1 MLPSLFSM
9 TVFTFVIM
17 GFYFY
22 IKHCMVVTGDSY
34 KDAIMYKDAITY
46 DDDDE

>member
-22 IKHCMVVTGDSY
+22 IKHCMVVTGDYHLSHSDDN
-34 KDAIMYKDAITY
+34 DAIMY
-46 DDDDE
+46 DDVE